1 MKKLSCLVVSLCLF
15 LCSCANIGAKTATL
29 EKNREIPENG
39 IISADVFELLKENN
53 SIGVFSGESGSVKYK
68 WTVFGSNI
76 KTAADCNLKVD
87 ISGETES
94 SVTFEIPKDSC
105 ADYQPQ
111 LSLYLNR
118 SWGCESAEIT
128 AESGEKTTASVTEDK
143 NTVILT
149 VNSSK
154 ATPNAPDEYIR
165 LEGLDESAC
174 YRCKGTDKCFG
185 GDYLMNVGWYFV
197 NNSENKSSI
206 IILKKEN

>member
-1 MKKLSCLVVSLCLF
+1 MLF
-15 LCSCANIGAKTATL
+15 RSETAEKAIKDYRKYGEIFHKGDCYRLCSPFDSDICAVQFIA
-29 EKNREIPENG
+29 
-39 IISADVFELLKENN
+39 
-53 SIGVFSGESGSVKYK
+53 
-68 WTVFGSNI
+68 
-76 KTAADCNLKVD
+76 
-87 ISGETES
+87 
-94 SVTFEIPKDSC
+94 
-105 ADYQPQ
+105 
-111 LSLYLNR
+111 
-118 SWGCESAEIT
+118 
-128 AESGEKTTASVTEDK
+128 EDK